1 MNAAMRTGRAWI
13 GNTVLLLAL
22 GTQGGLARAQ
32 VPAGEKVSGAQLQTW
47 LDRRF
52 SFAGVHHPSACVILN
67 AGEGDRR
74 VLFIRCPDGWTGKL
88 SGTARVDGDNWC
100 TRFPIP
106 NTPPGDDCVT
116 WHSVGAWRFEQRK
129 GGTLDTS
136 VIVLPQG
143 LAGAK

>member
-1 MNAAMRTGRAWI
+1 MLGGRAWI
-13 GNTVLLLAL
+13 AAAVGLVLTGLHGGPAL
-22 GTQGGLARAQ
+22 AQ
-32 VPAGEKVSGAQLQTW
+32 VPAGDKVGGAQLQTW
-47 LDRRF
+47 LDQKF
-52 SFAGVHHPSACVILN
+52 SYAGVHQPSGCVILN

-74 VLFIRCPDGWTGKL
+74 VLFIRCPNGWAAKL
-88 SGTARVDGDNWC
+88 SGSARVDGDQWC
-100 TRFPIP
+100 TQFPIP

-116 WHSVGAWRFEQRK
+116 WHSLGDWKFEQRK